1 MSRLNLISYDREK
14 AVSYAKKWALGRNPQ
29 YFDFSGIGGDCTNF
43 ASQCL
48 YAGSGTMNH
57 TPNLGWYYINLGRR
71 SPSWT
76 GVPFFYNFLTK
87 NKGVGPFGH
96 NCRPDE
102 LEIGDFVQISFNG
115 KDFAHNPVITRIDGM
130 PSPDTIYIATHT
142 KDSMDRRLSTYA
154 YKDLRYIHI
163 DGVRKWY

>member
-1 MSRLNLISYDREK
+1 MSRLNQTEYDREK
-14 AVSYAKKWALGRNPQ
+14 AVSYAREWALGRNPR
-29 YFDFSGIGGDCTNF
+29 YFDFAGMGGDCTNF

-48 YAGSGTMNH
+48 YAGSGTMNY
-57 TPNLGWYYINLGRR
+57 TPNTGWYYINLGNRA
-71 SPSWT
+71 PAWT
-76 GVPFFYNFLTK
+76 GVQFFYNFLTR

-96 NCRPDE
+96 NCRAEE
-102 LEIGDFVQISFNG
+102 LRVGDFVQISFNG
-115 KDFAHNPVITRIDGM
+115 TDFAHNPVVIRIDGT

-142 KDSMDRRLSTYA
+142 NDSLDRRLSSYA